1 MMSKVGRLIGA
12 FTLCAALTAA
22 DVPAASRLSI
32 DLTGLRNSK
41 GKVHLCLTSQA
52 ARFLKCQ
59 EDKEALAMTVPAGQ
73 ARHLTLGPV
82 KPGTYALLVVHDEN
96 ANGKLDM
103 MMGIPRE
110 GFGFSNNPKI
120 HMRAPKFEE
129 VRFPLQSGAQTQ
141 SIRLRYIL

>member
-1 MMSKVGRLIGA
+1 MA
-12 FTLCAALTAA
+12 AALAGANT
-22 DVPAASRLSI
+22 PELSQLNV
-32 DLTGLRNSK
+32 DLTGLRSAK
-41 GKVHLCLTSQA
+41 GQVHLCLTSQV
-52 ARFLKCQ
+52 ARFLRCK
-59 EDKEALAMTVPAGQ
+59 EDKEAVAMTVPAGK
-73 ARHLTLGPV
+73 AAHLKLGPV

-120 HMRAPKFEE
+120 QMRAPKFEE
-129 VRFPLQSGAQTQ
+129 VRFPVQAGPQTQ